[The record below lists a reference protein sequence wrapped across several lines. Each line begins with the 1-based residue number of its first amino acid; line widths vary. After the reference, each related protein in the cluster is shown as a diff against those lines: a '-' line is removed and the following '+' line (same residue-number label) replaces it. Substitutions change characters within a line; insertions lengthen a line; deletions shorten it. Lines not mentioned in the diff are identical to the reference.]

1 MSETIKLQHTE
12 DNRYICEPVVSQ
24 KEWLKILNASM
35 ADGHKKQ
42 IENLLL
48 FYRHKDNKATCYDL
62 GKEYSRPSES
72 VNILVTNFNKY
83 AKKHLGNRFQIEAA
97 ENTEETFWPISM
109 LGRVT
114 STKRFEWTVRP
125 ELCAAIKQFLI
136 QNMYNSYRKLVLAE
150 GLDNSTSKERYKW
163 EVLSSCSGKTTEEI
177 IRILFRSNLVDAK
190 YEGATINE
198 LLKTNLS
205 ELCGVFDILREEV
218 SFNELFANKFKPAAK
233 ALTPAGKTSF
243 GTERT
248 AAAFLAAL
256 KPQEYTPFTSTLYE
270 DYCKYIGVDTLSAGH
285 KYSHFLELLK
295 ELVEIERDD
304 IELTGKI
311 KSETQGLIYSDML
324 NAQDILWQMI
334 RYFKVSIPKTWL
346 QEIYDESLVE
356 DTIFKEGGWFSRYE
370 PTVKLLRSSIL
381 ESEDAAEC
389 VNIVRSL
396 ILKQN
401 NGIADVGL
409 GGKFNSNDYP
419 LVEGAWPE
427 LYPIL
432 KQSVINDEITPES
445 EKKVS
450 EIINSLKTK
459 RKHPTAINRI
469 WSGLF
474 PNYLSTTVD
483 SRIFYSI
490 YDYLHKNLGLEKP
503 AWNWIKD
510 NIAIIQFLNKRVE
523 FQNPWHSSLFVWYL
537 SHFINTPEKNTAMD
551 KYIKLLEANHNLI
564 LTGAPGTGKTYLAK
578 QIAKAMGAT
587 EEGGNLKMVQFH
599 PSYDYTDFVE
609 GLRPRVNGDGFE
621 REDGV
626 FKAFCAKALKNIE
639 DSNKNQAILQQEAD
653 METKLSHFLDEA
665 IDNETKFKTKTGNEF
680 YISEANKK
688 NVYVEIPD
696 NDKASKITIQIKEIL
711 AVLNATNRPT
721 AVKDL
726 MTILH
731 QKYNTQHNSYTFVIC
746 EEIFKSEAKATT
758 VSTVEAKKFVFIV
771 DEINRGELS
780 KIFGELFF
788 AIDPGY
794 RGKKGVVETQYQ
806 NLVEAGDPFENGFY
820 VPENVYIIGTMNDID
835 RSVESMD
842 FAIRRRFAW
851 CEVEAST
858 RTEMLD
864 EVIPELAEEAKA
876 SMTALN
882 DAIVKVG
889 LTSAYHIG
897 PAYYTKLN
905 NYDGNV
911 QEQFECLWKYHIKG
925 LLLEY
930 LRGTRG
936 IEDKLAEL
944 KKAFDSFNS

>member
-24 KEWLKILNASM
+24 KEWLEILNASM

-62 GKEYSRPSES
+62 GKEYSRLSES
-72 VNILVTNFNKY
+72 VNILVTKFNKY
-83 AKKHLGNRFQIEAA
+83 AKKRLGNRFQIEAA

-551 KYIKLLEANHNLI
+551 KYIKLLEANHNLV

-626 FKAFCAKALKNIE
+626 FKAFCAKALKN
-639 DSNKNQAILQQEAD
+639 
-653 METKLSHFLDEA
+653 
-665 IDNETKFKTKTGNEF
+665 
-680 YISEANKK
+680 
-688 NVYVEIPD
+688 
-696 NDKASKITIQIKEIL
+696 
-711 AVLNATNRPT
+711 
-721 AVKDL
+721 
-726 MTILH
+726 
-731 QKYNTQHNSYTFVIC
+731 C
-746 EEIFKSEAKATT
+746 EEIFKSKAKATT

-794 RGKKGVVETQYQ
+794 RGKKGIVETQYQ

-905 NYDGNV
+905 NYDGNL